1 MAADDSKPA
10 CRAACRAAPEH
21 SKFEYAWRM
30 NAEPVTPQGFLPD
43 FCRTPAVLSLLLI
56 SQIVACLLV
65 LASPAHD
72 LILGPR
78 LIVVSLY
85 LHWISLLS
93 AAALC
98 WLRRYLDRMSVT
110 TLAGVAF
117 IVLVGITLLVSE
129 MAYHVGRF
137 MGWESFLL
145 PNAHLLF
152 LARNALICSIVAAAV
167 LRYFYVIHAWRRQ
180 VQASAEARFAA
191 LQARIRPHFF
201 FNSLN
206 SVAALIPTRPDDAE
220 SLIEDL
226 SDLFRA
232 ILKNRQPFNRLADE
246 IELGKTY
253 LRVEQIR
260 LGERLTQHW
269 QVDDGLDDLQLP
281 LLSLQPLLENAIYH
295 GIECIPGG
303 GTLSVEIR
311 RDKDELLIVV
321 SNPMSAREDD
331 HGGSGI
337 AQDNIRQ
344 RLRLL
349 YDDRGCLETRQTQ
362 EGYRAELRVPV

>member
-1 MAADDSKPA
+1 MN
-10 CRAACRAAPEH
+10 PE
-21 SKFEYAWRM
+21 
-30 NAEPVTPQGFLPD
+30 PITPQGFLPD
-43 FCRTPAVLSLLLI
+43 FCRTPAVLGLLLI

-65 LASPAHD
+65 LASPAHE

-78 LIVVSLY
+78 LVVVSLY

-98 WLRRYLDRMSVT
+98 WLRRHLDRMSVS

-117 IVLVGITLLVSE
+117 FVLLGITLLVSE

-137 MGWESFLL
+137 MGWEEFLR
-145 PNAHLLF
+145 PNAHMLF

-206 SVAALIPTRPDDAE
+206 SVAALIPARPEQAE

-232 ILKNRQPFNRLADE
+232 ILKNRAPFNRLADE

-260 LGERLTQHW
+260 LGERLTQDW
-269 QVDDGLDDLQLP
+269 QVEDGLEELQLP

-303 GTLSVEIR
+303 GKLSVDIR
-311 RDKDELLIVV
+311 RHKHMLIIVV
-321 SNPMSAREDD
+321 SNPVAEHVEHD
-331 HGGSGI
+331 GGSGI

>member
-1 MAADDSKPA
+1 
-10 CRAACRAAPEH
+10 
-21 SKFEYAWRM
+21 M
-30 NAEPVTPQGFLPD
+30 NSEPLTPQSFLPN
-43 FCRTPAVLSLLLI
+43 FCHTPAVLGLLLI
-56 SQIVACLLV
+56 SQIVSCLLV
-65 LASPAHD
+65 LASPTD
-72 LILGPR
+72 QLILGPKM
-78 LIVVSLY
+78 IVVSLY

-98 WLRRYLDRMSVT
+98 WLRRYFDRLSAT

-129 MAYHVGRF
+129 VAYHVGRM

-145 PNAHLLF
+145 PNSHILF

-206 SVAALIPTRPDDAE
+206 SVAALIPGRPDDAE

-232 ILKNRQPFNRLADE
+232 ILKNRKPFNRLADE
-246 IELGKTY
+246 IDLGKTY

-260 LGERLTQHW
+260 LGDRLTQHW
-269 QVDDGLDDLQLP
+269 DVEEGLDDLTLP

-295 GIECIPGG
+295 GIENIPGG
-303 GTLSVEIR
+303 GTLNVVIR
-311 RDKDELLIVV
+311 RQRNELVIVV
-321 SNPMSAREDD
+321 SNPMPTHNDD
-331 HGGSGI
+331 HIGSGI

-349 YDDRGCLETRQTQ
+349 YDERGSLDTRQTQ
-362 EGYRAELRVPV
+362 EGYRAELRVPL

>member
-1 MAADDSKPA
+1 
-10 CRAACRAAPEH
+10 
-21 SKFEYAWRM
+21 M
-30 NAEPVTPQGFLPD
+30 NTQPITPQGFLPD
-43 FCRTPAVLSLLLI
+43 FCRTPAVLGLLLI

-65 LASPAHD
+65 LASPTSE

-98 WLRRYLDRMSVT
+98 WLRRHLDQLSARS
-110 TLAGVAF
+110 LAAVAF
-117 IVLVGITLLVSE
+117 VVLVGITLLVSE

-137 MGWESFLL
+137 MGWDSFLL
-145 PNAHLLF
+145 PNAHVLF
-152 LARNALICSIVAAAV
+152 LSRNALICAIVAAAV

-180 VQASAEARFAA
+180 VQASAEARYAA

-206 SVAALIPTRPDDAE
+206 SVAALIPIRPDDAE
-220 SLIEDL
+220 TLIEDL
-226 SDLFRA
+226 SELFRA

-246 IELGKTY
+246 IALGQTY

-260 LGERLTQHW
+260 LGERLHQQW
-269 QVDDGLDDLQLP
+269 QIEEGLNDLQLP

-295 GIECIPGG
+295 GIELIPGG
-303 GTLSVEIR
+303 GTLNVDIHREKN
-311 RDKDELLIVV
+311 DLVVVV
-321 SNPMSAREDD
+321 SNPVAKQAAP
-331 HGGSGI
+331 HAGNGI

-349 YDDRGCLETRQTQ
+349 YDERGCLATRQTQ
-362 EGYRAELRVPV
+362 EGYRAELRVPA